1 MERFDDQ
8 LKRLARQED
17 APVPAWA
24 AACIQDA
31 LDSLPEK
38 RKRPGVLLKYFGTAL
53 AACLAL
59 FIALPNLSAGAAD
72 TMRAIP
78 VVGELVELV
87 TFRTY
92 QHEDDYHQ
100 ALVEIPK
107 VETGSG
113 DAELQ
118 QSVDAINADVETLT
132 QTLIDQFEA
141 DAADLGDQGHT
152 ALEVRHRVV
161 TNTDRWFTLELEVW
175 QGAGSSNTTYYYYHI
190 DKTTGQIVTLSDL
203 FDGDGYLAA
212 ISEEILRQM
221 RAENDAGTGMYWV
234 DSEYEDLDFQ
244 TIDPDQNFY
253 FDENGDLVIAFDK
266 YEVAPGAAGCPRF
279 TIPRAV
285 YASYLAAEP

>member
-8 LKRLARQED
+8 LKRMAREED
-17 APVPAWA
+17 APLPAWA
-24 AACIQDA
+24 AGCIQDA

-38 RKRPGVLLKYFGTAL
+38 RKKRGVVFKYFGTAL

-59 FIALPNLSAGAAD
+59 FIALPNLSAGAAE

-92 QHEDDYHQ
+92 VREDEYHQ
-100 ALVEIPK
+100 ARVEIPT
-107 VETGSG
+107 VETGGSG
-113 DAELQ
+113 AIQ
-118 QSVDAINADVETLT
+118 NSVDTINQDVETLT
-132 QTLIDQFEA
+132 QTLIDQFET
-141 DAADLGDQGHT
+141 DAADLGNQAHT
-152 ALEVRHRVV
+152 ALEIRHRVV

-190 DKTTGQIVTLSDL
+190 DKSTGEIATLSDL
-203 FDGDGYLAA
+203 FEGDGYVEA
-212 ISEEILRQM
+212 ISQEILRQM
-221 RAENDAGTGMYWV
+221 QAENDAGTGMYWI
-234 DSEYEDLDFQ
+234 DSEYEDLNFRA
-244 TIDPDQNFY
+244 IDPDQNFY

-279 TIPRAV
+279 TIPRTI
-285 YASYLAAEP
+285 YEPYLASD

>member
-8 LKRLARQED
+8 LKRMAREED
-17 APVPAWA
+17 APLPAWA
-24 AACIQDA
+24 AGCIQDA

-38 RKRPGVLLKYFGTAL
+38 RKKRGVVFKYFGTAL

-59 FIALPNLSAGAAD
+59 FIALPNLSAGAAE

-92 QHEDDYHQ
+92 VREDEYHQ
-100 ALVEIPK
+100 ARVEIPT
-107 VETGSG
+107 VETGGSG
-113 DAELQ
+113 AIQ
-118 QSVDAINADVETLT
+118 NSVDTINQDVETLT
-132 QTLIDQFEA
+132 QTLIDQFETG
-141 DAADLGDQGHT
+141 AADLGDQAHT
-152 ALEVRHRVV
+152 ALEIRHRVV

-190 DKTTGQIVTLSDL
+190 DKSTGEIATLSDL
-203 FDGDGYLAA
+203 FEGDGYVEA
-212 ISEEILRQM
+212 ISQEILRQM
-221 RAENDAGTGMYWV
+221 QAENDAGTGMYWI
-234 DSEYEDLDFQ
+234 DSEYEDLNFRA
-244 TIDPDQNFY
+244 IDPDQNFY

-279 TIPRAV
+279 TIPRTI
-285 YASYLAAEP
+285 YEPYLASD

>member
-8 LKRLARQED
+8 LKRLAREED
-17 APVPAWA
+17 APLPDWA
-24 AACIQDA
+24 ASCIQDA

-38 RKRPGVLLKYFGTAL
+38 RKKRGVVFKYFGTAL

-59 FIALPNLSAGAAD
+59 FIALPNLSAAAAD

-92 QHEDDYHQ
+92 VLEDEYHQ
-100 ALVEIPK
+100 AMVEIPT
-107 VETGSG
+107 VETGG
-113 DAELQ
+113 TGAIQD
-118 QSVDAINADVETLT
+118 SVNTINQDVETLT
-132 QTLIDQFEA
+132 QTLIDRFEA
-141 DAADLGDQGHT
+141 DAAELGDQGHT
-152 ALEVRHRVV
+152 ALEVRHQVI

-190 DKTTGQIVTLSDL
+190 DKTTGEIVTLSDL
-203 FDGDGYLAA
+203 FDGDGYISA
-212 ISEEILRQM
+212 ISREILRQM
-221 RAENDAGTGMYWV
+221 QAENDAGTGMYWV
-234 DSEYEDLDFQ
+234 DSEYEDLNFQ
-244 TIDPDQNFY
+244 SINPDQNFY

-279 TIPRAV
+279 TIPRSV
-285 YASYLAAEP
+285 YEGDLALDL

>member
-8 LKRLARQED
+8 LKRMAREED
-17 APVPAWA
+17 APLPAWA
-24 AACIQDA
+24 AGCIQDA

-38 RKRPGVLLKYFGTAL
+38 RKKRGVVFKYFGTAL

-59 FIALPNLSAGAAD
+59 FIALPNLSAGAAE

-92 QHEDDYHQ
+92 VREDEYHQ
-100 ALVEIPK
+100 ARVEIPT
-107 VETGSG
+107 VETGGSG
-113 DAELQ
+113 AIQ
-118 QSVDAINADVETLT
+118 NSVDTINQDVETLT
-132 QTLIDQFEA
+132 QTLIDQFET
-141 DAADLGDQGHT
+141 DAADLGDQAHT
-152 ALEVRHRVV
+152 ALEIRHRVV

-190 DKTTGQIVTLSDL
+190 DKSTGEIATLSDL
-203 FDGDGYLAA
+203 FEGDGYVEA
-212 ISEEILRQM
+212 ISQEILRQM
-221 RAENDAGTGMYWV
+221 QAENDAGTGMYWI
-234 DSEYEDLDFQ
+234 DSEYEDLNFRA
-244 TIDPDQNFY
+244 IDPDQNFY

-279 TIPRAV
+279 TIPRTI
-285 YASYLAAEP
+285 YEPYLASD